1 MKREIYKQL
10 LIWKNSKKR
19 KPLILKGARQIGKTH
34 ILKSFAENEF
44 EGFHY
49 FNFEEDSRL
58 SSFFNDDL
66 DPERIIKN
74 ISLYKEKKINLKK
87 DILILDEIQACP
99 RALTSLKYF
108 YEKIPELAVTAAGSL
123 LGVTLNE
130 FSFPVGKVDTLEM
143 YPMSFREFLL
153 ALSKKDIVNFLDKV
167 KNEIP
172 EPIQEKLWDI
182 FKIYLIVGGLPEVV
196 LEYVENKN
204 KPETVFKLVRDK
216 QNQLINDYMAD
227 MAKHSGKENSLHLTK
242 IWTHIPLHL
251 ARDING
257 SATKFQFKGIIPEK
271 NRYSRLAGA
280 IDWLD
285 ATGLIIKIP
294 ILEKADL
301 PLKAYTKENS
311 FKLMIFDVG
320 ILGAL
325 SKISPL
331 TILDYDYGSY
341 KGYYAENFVA
351 MELLNFQGNDKT
363 LYSWK
368 ENQSE
373 IEFLKEKDGK
383 LYPIEVK
390 SGHITK
396 SKSLYSFSQRY
407 KNIGFKT
414 ILSARNIKI
423 DELNNLRKYPLYYVS
438 WVLKNI
444 F

>member
-34 ILKSFAENEF
+34 ILKSFAEHEF

-87 DILILDEIQACP
+87 DILILDVIQACP

-108 YEKIPELAVTAAGSL
+108 YEKIPELAITAAGSL

-153 ALSKKDIVNFLDKV
+153 ALSKKDLVDFLDKV

-172 EPIQEKLWDI
+172 EPIHEKLWDI

-204 KPETVFKLVRDK
+204 ESKNVFKLVREK
-216 QNQLINDYMAD
+216 QNQLYC
-227 MAKHSGKENSLHLTK
+227 L
-242 IWTHIPLHL
+242 
-251 ARDING
+251 
-257 SATKFQFKGIIPEK
+257 
-271 NRYSRLAGA
+271 
-280 IDWLD
+280 
-285 ATGLIIKIP
+285 
-294 ILEKADL
+294 
-301 PLKAYTKENS
+301 
-311 FKLMIFDVG
+311 
-320 ILGAL
+320 
-325 SKISPL
+325 
-331 TILDYDYGSY
+331 
-341 KGYYAENFVA
+341 
-351 MELLNFQGNDKT
+351 ELLLCQ
-363 LYSWK
+363 
-368 ENQSE
+368 
-373 IEFLKEKDGK
+373 
-383 LYPIEVK
+383 
-390 SGHITK
+390 
-396 SKSLYSFSQRY
+396 
-407 KNIGFKT
+407 
-414 ILSARNIKI
+414 
-423 DELNNLRKYPLYYVS
+423 
-438 WVLKNI
+438 
-444 F
+444 